1 MPLDPNRQYDSQK
14 EYMDRL
20 EALLAT
26 MIDRQEE
33 LISLQIIANNQLER
47 LEKLIESQSD
57 RAWDGLQEL
66 NYQVA
71 NLATLGSSSKT

>member
-1 MPLDPNRQYDSQK
+1 
-14 EYMDRL
+14 MDRL